1 MSDLF
6 KEKINKEIDK
16 KIDESTMENLEILSK
31 LSLSESERESAISEM
46 EKILSYVDKLG
57 ELDTS
62 DVEPLIQVMPVENVF
77 REDVVSNGDGIID
90 ILVNAPLVK
99 ENMFVVPKTV

>member
-6 KEKINKEIDK
+6 NEKNLK

-31 LSLSESERESAISEM
+31 LSLSENERESAISEL

-62 DVEPLIQVMPVENVF
+62 DVEPLIQVMPVENVL
-77 REDVVSNGDGIID
+77 REDEVSNGDGVID
-90 ILVNAPLVK
+90 TLVNAPLAK

>member
-6 KEKINKEIDK
+6 NEKNLK

-31 LSLSESERESAISEM
+31 LSLSENERESAISEM

-62 DVEPLIQVMPVENVF
+62 NVEPLIQVMPVENVL
-77 REDVVSNGDGIID
+77 REDEVSNGDGVID
-90 ILVNAPLVK
+90 TLANAMLAK

>member
-6 KEKINKEIDK
+6 NEKKLK
-16 KIDESTMENLEILSK
+16 KIDESTMDNLEILAK
-31 LSLSESERESAISEM
+31 LSLSENERESAISEM

-62 DVEPLIQVMPVENVF
+62 DVEPLIQVMPVENVL
-77 REDVVSNGDGIID
+77 REDEVSNGDGIID

>member
-6 KEKINKEIDK
+6 NEKDLK
-16 KIDESTMENLEILSK
+16 KIDESTMENIEILSK
-31 LSLSESERESAISEM
+31 LSLSENERESAISEL

-62 DVEPLIQVMPVENVF
+62 DVEPLIQVTPVENVF
-77 REDVVSNGDGIID
+77 REDEVSNGDGVID
-90 ILVNAPLVK
+90 TLANAPLAK

>member
-6 KEKINKEIDK
+6 NEKNLK

-31 LSLSESERESAISEM
+31 LSLSENERESAISEL

-62 DVEPLIQVMPVENVF
+62 DVEPLIQVMPVENVL
-77 REDVVSNGDGIID
+77 REDEVSNGDGVID
-90 ILVNAPLVK
+90 TLANAMLAK
-99 ENMFVVPKTV
+99 ENMFAVPKTV

>member
-6 KEKINKEIDK
+6 NEKNLK
-16 KIDESTMENLEILSK
+16 KIDENTMENLEILSK
-31 LSLSESERESAISEM
+31 LSLSENERESAISEL

-62 DVEPLIQVMPVENVF
+62 DVEPLIQVMSVENVL
-77 REDVVSNGDGIID
+77 REDEVSNGDGVID
-90 ILVNAPLVK
+90 TLVNAPLAK
-99 ENMFVVPKTV
+99 ENMFAVPKTV

>member
-6 KEKINKEIDK
+6 KIEENK
-16 KIDESTMENLEILSK
+16 KIDKNTMENLEILSK
-31 LSLSESERESAISEM
+31 LSLSENERESAISEL

-62 DVEPLIQVMPVENVF
+62 DVEPLIQVMSVENVL
-77 REDVVSNGDGIID
+77 REDEVSNGDGVID
-90 ILVNAPLVK
+90 TLANAPLAK